1 MFAGFGWQYARARL
15 GAIGSG
21 ATFAGMKIWEKGIA
35 VDKKIEQFTVGH
47 DRELDLYLAR
57 FDVQASKAQAN
68 MLAKVGLLSDAENQ
82 QLQQGLG
89 ELAAEIEDGT
99 FTIGEDFED
108 VHSKIEYYLTEK
120 FGDAGKKI
128 HTARSRN
135 DQVLTAIQLF
145 IKDYTERTAAQMMAL
160 AEVLLQKAEAHKNDL
175 LPGYTHFQAAMPSS
189 FGLWFSAYAEHLLL
203 DLALFEAAH
212 TVADQNPLGS
222 GAGFGSSFPIDR
234 EMTTREIGFSSVAVS
249 SVGAQM
255 LRGKTEK
262 TLAFAIAGAAGTLGK
277 LAYDLV
283 MYNSQ
288 DLGFVTLPKE
298 FTTGSSIMPHKKNP
312 DVFELVRGHANRLQ
326 ALPNDIILATSNL
339 PSGYHRDFQ
348 LLKELLFG
356 PMMQFAD
363 LLDML
368 LFALPEIKIRPGVIE
383 QAKYDPIFS
392 VENINQLIIAGVPF
406 RDAYQQVGR
415 AVEDGSYVPHREF
428 QTTHLGSIHNLG
440 LAGIQAKVQRW
451 RDGSALFA
459 KR

>member
-1 MFAGFGWQYARARL
+1 
-15 GAIGSG
+15 
-21 ATFAGMKIWEKGIA
+21 MKIWDKGIA
-35 VDKKIEQFTVGH
+35 VDKKIEQFTVGK
-47 DRELDLYLAR
+47 DRELDMYLAQ
-57 FDVQASKAQAN
+57 FDVQASQAQAT
-68 MLAKVGLLSDAENQ
+68 MLTQAGLISEEENE

-89 ELAAEIEDGT
+89 ELAQQITEGR
-99 FTIGEDFED
+99 FTIEAEFED

-145 IKDYTERTAAQMMAL
+145 LKDYTERVATKTL
-160 AEVLLQKAEAHKNDL
+160 ELVNVLLHKADAHQADL
-175 LPGYTHFQAAMPSS
+175 MPGYTHFQAAMPSS

-234 EMTTREIGFSSVAVS
+234 QLTTRQMGFGNVAVS

-262 TLAFAIAGAAGTLGK
+262 TVAFAVAGMAATLAK
-277 LAYDLV
+277 MAYDLV
-283 MYNSQ
+283 LYNGQ
-288 DLGFVTLPKE
+288 DMAFVELPKE

-312 DVFELVRGHANRLQ
+312 DVFELIRARCNSLQ
-326 ALPNDIILATSNL
+326 ALPNTITLTISNL

-348 LLKELLFG
+348 ILKELLFE
-356 PMMQFAD
+356 PLTQF
-363 LLDML
+363 LDIL
-368 LFALPEIKIRPGVIE
+368 DIVLFALPQLKIKPDLLN
-383 QAKYDPIFS
+383 QAKYDATFT
-392 VENINQLIIAGVPF
+392 VENINQLIQSGTPF
-406 RDAYQQVGR
+406 RTAYKQVGL
-415 AVEDGSYVPHREF
+415 AVEDGSYVPHKEF

-440 LAGIQAKVQRW
+440 LEEIRAKVERLKQ
-451 RDGSALFA
+451 GSKLF
-459 KR
+459 

>member
-1 MFAGFGWQYARARL
+1 
-15 GAIGSG
+15 
-21 ATFAGMKIWEKGIA
+21 MKIWDKGIA
-35 VDKKIEQFTVGH
+35 VDKKIEQFTVGK
-47 DRELDLYLAR
+47 DRELDLYLAQ
-57 FDVQASKAQAN
+57 FDVQASQAQAT
-68 MLAKVGLLSDAENQ
+68 MLTQAGLISTEENQ

-89 ELAAEIEDGT
+89 ELAEQIASGSFRIEAE
-99 FTIGEDFED
+99 FED

-145 IKDYTERTAAQMMAL
+145 LKDYTERVAAKTMEL
-160 AEVLLQKAEAHKNDL
+160 VEVLVQKADAHKTDL
-175 LPGYTHFQAAMPSS
+175 MPGYTHFQAAMPSS

-234 EMTTREIGFSSVAVS
+234 QLTTRQMGFGGVAVS

-262 TLAFAIAGAAGTLGK
+262 TVAFAVAGMAATLAK
-277 LAYDLV
+277 MAYDLV
-283 MYNSQ
+283 LYNGQ
-288 DLGFVTLPKE
+288 DLAFVELPKE

-312 DVFELVRGHANRLQ
+312 DVFELIRARCNALQ
-326 ALPNDIILATSNL
+326 ALPNTIMLTISNL

-348 LLKELLFG
+348 ILKELLFE
-356 PMMQFAD
+356 PLTQF
-363 LLDML
+363 LDIL
-368 LFALPEIKIRPGVIE
+368 DIVLFALPQLKIKPDLLNKE
-383 QAKYDPIFS
+383 KYDATFT
-392 VENINQLIIAGVPF
+392 VENINQLIQSGTPF
-406 RDAYQQVGR
+406 RTAYKQVGL
-415 AVEDGSYVPHREF
+415 AVEDGSYLPHKEF

-440 LAGIQAKVQRW
+440 LEEIRQKVERLKESS
-451 RDGSALFA
+451 GLF
-459 KR
+459 

>member
-1 MFAGFGWQYARARL
+1 MNET
-15 GAIGSG
+15 I
-21 ATFAGMKIWEKGIA
+21 EK
-35 VDKKIEQFTVGH
+35 FTVGH
-47 DRELDLYLAR
+47 DRELDMHLAY
-57 FDVQASKAQAN
+57 FDMLASKAQAN
-68 MLAKVGLLSDAENQ
+68 MLASVGLLSAKEQ
-82 QLQQGLG
+82 AQLLTGLD
-89 ELAAEIEDGT
+89 ELLAQVAAGT
-99 FTIGEDFED
+99 FQIEAEYED
-108 VHSKIEYYLTEK
+108 VHSKIESYLTEH

-145 IKDYTERTAAQMMAL
+145 IKDYTEQVAAKVVAL
-160 AEVLLQKAEAHKNDL
+160 AEVLLQKAEVHQADL

-212 TVADQNPLGS
+212 AVADQNPLGS

-234 EMTTREIGFSSVAVS
+234 EMTTREMGFGSVAVS
-249 SVGAQM
+249 AVGAQM

-262 TLAFAIAGAAGTLGK
+262 TLAFALAGAAGTLGK

-283 MYNSQ
+283 LYNSQ
-288 DLGFVTLPKE
+288 DLGFVALPKK

-312 DVFELVRGHANRLQ
+312 DVFELVRAHANRLQ
-326 ALPNDIILATSNL
+326 ALPNNIMLATSNL

-356 PMMQFAD
+356 PMMEFVD
-363 LLDML
+363 LLDIL
-368 LFALPEIKIRPGVIE
+368 LFALPEIQVKPGVID

-415 AVEDGSYVPHREF
+415 AVEDGSYVPHRDF
-428 QTTHLGSIHNLG
+428 HTTHLGSIHNPG
-440 LAGIQAKVQRW
+440 LREIAGKMQRW
-451 RDGSALFA
+451 KEGSALFQA
-459 KR
+459 RSAGRNA

>member
-1 MFAGFGWQYARARL
+1 MQQRLSRIFAR
-15 GAIGSG
+15 
-21 ATFAGMKIWEKGIA
+21 MKIWEKGIA
-35 VDKKIEQFTVGH
+35 VDKKIEQFTVGN
-47 DRELDLYLAR
+47 DRELDLYLAK
-57 FDVQASKAQAN
+57 FDVVASKAQAS
-68 MLAKVGLLSDAENQ
+68 MLAKVGLLTEAENQ

-89 ELAAEIEDGT
+89 ELAAQIEAGD
-99 FTIGEDFED
+99 FTIGEEFED

-145 IKDYTERTAAQMMAL
+145 IKDYIKQAAAKMLAL
-160 AEVLLQKAEAHKNDL
+160 VEVLLQKAEQHQADL

-203 DLALFEAAH
+203 DLSLFEAAH

-234 EMTTREIGFSSVAVS
+234 EMTTHEMGFGNVAVS

-312 DVFELVRGHANRLQ
+312 DVFELVRAHANRLQ
-326 ALPNDIILATSNL
+326 ALPNDLIIATSNL

-348 LLKELLFG
+348 ILKEILFG
-356 PMMQFAD
+356 PITQFSA
-363 LLDML
+363 LLDIL
-368 LFALPEIKIRPGVIE
+368 LFAMPEIKITPGVIE
-383 QAKYDPIFS
+383 QAKYDAIFS

-406 RDAYQQVGR
+406 RDAYKQVGQ

-440 LAGIQAKVQRW
+440 LAEIAAKVARW
-451 RDGSALFA
+451 KERSLLSGM
-459 KR
+459 

>member
-1 MFAGFGWQYARARL
+1 
-15 GAIGSG
+15 
-21 ATFAGMKIWEKGIA
+21 MKIWDKGFSVNETIEK
-35 VDKKIEQFTVGH
+35 FTVGR
-47 DRELDLYLAR
+47 DRELDMHLAE
-57 FDVQASKAQAN
+57 FDLWASKAQAN
-68 MLAKVGLLSDAENQ
+68 MLAKVGLISAAEQ
-82 QLQQGLG
+82 AQLLTGLN
-89 ELAAEIEDGT
+89 ELLVQLAAGT
-99 FTIGEDFED
+99 FHIETDFED
-108 VHSKIEYYLTEK
+108 VHSKIEHYLTEK

-145 IKDYTERTAAQMMAL
+145 IKDYTEQIAL
-160 AEVLLQKAEAHKNDL
+160 KILALVDVLLQKAATHQHDL

-234 EMTTREIGFSSVAVS
+234 EMTTREMGFNQLAVS

-262 TLAFAIAGAAGTLGK
+262 TLAFALAGAAGTLGK

-283 MYNSQ
+283 LYNSQ

-312 DVFELVRGHANRLQ
+312 DVFELVRVHANRLQ

-356 PMMQFAD
+356 PMLQFAG
-363 LLDML
+363 LLDIL
-368 LFALPEIKIRPGVIE
+368 LFALPEIRIKSGVIE

-392 VENINQLIIAGVPF
+392 VENINQLILAGVPF

-415 AVEDGSYVPHREF
+415 AVDDGSYVPHREF
-428 QTTHLGSIHNLG
+428 HTTHLGSIHNPG
-440 LAGIQAKVQRW
+440 LAEIAAKVEQLKIR
-451 RDGSALFA
+451 SNLFS
-459 KR
+459 R

>member
-1 MFAGFGWQYARARL
+1 
-15 GAIGSG
+15 
-21 ATFAGMKIWEKGIA
+21 MKIWDKGIA
-35 VDKKIEQFTVGH
+35 VDKKIEQFTVGR
-47 DRELDLYLAR
+47 DRELDMYLAR

-68 MLAKVGLLSDAENQ
+68 MLAKAGLLSEAENQ
-82 QLQQGLG
+82 QLQQGLT
-89 ELAAEIEDGT
+89 ELAAQLEAST
-99 FTIGEDFED
+99 FTIDESFED

-145 IKDYTERTAAQMMAL
+145 LKEYTERAAARTL
-160 AEVLLQKAEAHKNDL
+160 ELVDVLLRKAEQHRTDL
-175 LPGYTHFQAAMPSS
+175 MPGYTHFQAAMPSS

-234 EMTTREIGFSSVAVS
+234 LQTTRELGFGNLAVS

-262 TLAFAIAGAAGTLGK
+262 TVAFAVAGMAATLAK
-277 LAYDLV
+277 MAYDLV
-283 MYNSQ
+283 LYNSQ
-288 DLGFVTLPKE
+288 DLAFVELPKE

-312 DVFELVRGHANRLQ
+312 DVFELIRARCNALQ
-326 ALPNDIILATSNL
+326 ALPNTLMLATGNL

-348 LLKELLFG
+348 ILKEILFE
-356 PMMQFAD
+356 PMTQF
-363 LLDML
+363 LDIL
-368 LFALPEIKIRPGVIE
+368 DIVLFALPQLKIKPDLLN
-383 QAKYDPIFS
+383 QTKYDAVFS
-392 VENINQLIIAGVPF
+392 VENINQLIQTGTPF
-406 RDAYQQVGR
+406 RTAYKQVGQ

-428 QTTHLGSIHNLG
+428 HTTHLGSVHNLG
-440 LAGIQAKVQRW
+440 LEEIQAKVARFKQ
-451 RDGSALFA
+451 GSSLV
-459 KR
+459 

>member
-1 MFAGFGWQYARARL
+1 
-15 GAIGSG
+15 
-21 ATFAGMKIWEKGIA
+21 MKIWDKGIA
-35 VDKKIEQFTVGH
+35 VDKKIEQFTVGR
-47 DRELDLYLAR
+47 DRELDMYLAQ

-68 MLAKVGLLSDAENQ
+68 MLAKAGLLSEEENQ
-82 QLQQGLG
+82 QLQQGLT
-89 ELAAEIEDGT
+89 ELAAQVEGGT
-99 FTIGEDFED
+99 FTIEEEFED

-145 IKDYTERTAAQMMAL
+145 LKDYTERAAAKTLELVQ
-160 AEVLLQKAEAHKNDL
+160 VLLQKAEAHKEDL
-175 LPGYTHFQAAMPSS
+175 MPGYTHFQAAMPSS

-234 EMTTREIGFSSVAVS
+234 LQTTQEMGFSNLAVS

-262 TLAFAIAGAAGTLGK
+262 TVAFALAGMSATLAK
-277 LAYDLV
+277 MAYDLV
-283 MYNSQ
+283 LYNSQ
-288 DLGFVTLPKE
+288 DLAFVELPKE

-312 DVFELVRGHANRLQ
+312 DVFELIRARCNALQ
-326 ALPNDIILATSNL
+326 ALPNTLMLATSNL

-348 LLKELLFG
+348 ILKELLFE
-356 PMMQFAD
+356 PMTQF
-363 LLDML
+363 LDIL
-368 LFALPEIKIRPGVIE
+368 DIVLFALPQLRIKPNLLNQE
-383 QAKYDPIFS
+383 KYDAVFT
-392 VENINQLIIAGVPF
+392 VENINQLIQSGTPF
-406 RDAYQQVGR
+406 RTAYKQVGL
-415 AVEDGSYVPHREF
+415 AVEDGSYVPHKEF
-428 QTTHLGSIHNLG
+428 QTTHLGSVHNLG
-440 LAGIQAKVQRW
+440 LEVIQAKVARL
-451 RDGSALFA
+451 RESSGLV

>member
-1 MFAGFGWQYARARL
+1 
-15 GAIGSG
+15 
-21 ATFAGMKIWEKGIA
+21 MKIWDKGFSVNETIEK
-35 VDKKIEQFTVGH
+35 FTVGR
-47 DRELDLYLAR
+47 DRELDMHLAE
-57 FDVQASKAQAN
+57 FDLRASKAQAN
-68 MLAKVGLLSDAENQ
+68 MLAKVGLISAAEQ
-82 QLQQGLG
+82 AQLLTGLN
-89 ELAAEIEDGT
+89 ELLIQLAARTFHIET
-99 FTIGEDFED
+99 DFED
-108 VHSKIEYYLTEK
+108 VHSKIEHYLTEK

-145 IKDYTERTAAQMMAL
+145 IKDYTEQIAL
-160 AEVLLQKAEAHKNDL
+160 KILALVDVLLQKAATHQQDL

-234 EMTTREIGFSSVAVS
+234 EMTTREMGFNQLAVS

-262 TLAFAIAGAAGTLGK
+262 TLAFALAGAAGTLGK

-283 MYNSQ
+283 LYNSQ

-312 DVFELVRGHANRLQ
+312 DVFELVRVHANRLQ

-356 PMMQFAD
+356 PMLQFAG
-363 LLDML
+363 LLDIL
-368 LFALPEIKIRPGVIE
+368 LFALPEIRIKSGVIE

-392 VENINQLIIAGVPF
+392 VENINQLILAGVPF

-415 AVEDGSYVPHREF
+415 AVDDGSYVPHREF
-428 QTTHLGSIHNLG
+428 HTTHLGSIHNPG
-440 LAGIQAKVQRW
+440 LAEIAAKVEQLKIR
-451 RDGSALFA
+451 SNLFS
-459 KR
+459 R

>member
-1 MFAGFGWQYARARL
+1 
-15 GAIGSG
+15 
-21 ATFAGMKIWEKGIA
+21 MKIWDKGFSVNETIEK
-35 VDKKIEQFTVGH
+35 FTVGR
-47 DRELDLYLAR
+47 DRELDMHLAE
-57 FDVQASKAQAN
+57 FDLRASRAQAN
-68 MLAKVGLLSDAENQ
+68 MLAKVGLIS
-82 QLQQGLG
+82 
-89 ELAAEIEDGT
+89 AAEQAQLLTGLDELLVQVAAGT
-99 FTIGEDFED
+99 FQIEAEFED
-108 VHSKIEYYLTEK
+108 VHSKIEHYLTEK

-145 IKDYTERTAAQMMAL
+145 IKDYTEQIAL
-160 AEVLLQKAEAHKNDL
+160 KILVLVDVLLQKAATHQRDL

-234 EMTTREIGFSSVAVS
+234 EMTTREMKFNHLAVS

-262 TLAFAIAGAAGTLGK
+262 TLAFALAGAAGTLGK

-283 MYNSQ
+283 LYNSQ

-312 DVFELVRGHANRLQ
+312 DVFELVRVHANRLQ

-356 PMMQFAD
+356 PMLQFAG
-363 LLDML
+363 LLDIL
-368 LFALPEIKIRPGVIE
+368 LFALPEIRIKSGVIE

-392 VENINQLIIAGVPF
+392 VENINQLILAGVPF

-415 AVEDGSYVPHREF
+415 SVDDGSYVPHREF
-428 QTTHLGSIHNLG
+428 HTTHLGSIHNPG
-440 LAGIQAKVQRW
+440 LAEITAKVEQLR
-451 RDGSALFA
+451 SHSTLFN
-459 KR
+459 KGL

>member
-1 MFAGFGWQYARARL
+1 
-15 GAIGSG
+15 
-21 ATFAGMKIWEKGIA
+21 MKIWEKGFF
-35 VDKKIEQFTVGH
+35 VNETIEKFTVGQ
-47 DRELDLYLAR
+47 DQELDLHLAY
-57 FDVQASKAQAN
+57 FDLVASKAQAN
-68 MLAKVGLLSDAENQ
+68 MLAKVGLISAEEQ
-82 QLQQGLG
+82 AQLLTGLDELLAQVAAG
-89 ELAAEIEDGT
+89 EFQIEAE
-99 FTIGEDFED
+99 FED
-108 VHSKIEYYLTEK
+108 VHSKIEFYLTEK

-145 IKDYTERTAAQMMAL
+145 IKDYAARMAAKMLAL
-160 AEVLLQKAEAHKNDL
+160 AEVLLVKAERHQADL

-212 TVADQNPLGS
+212 RVADQNPLGS

-234 EMTTREIGFSSVAVS
+234 AMTTQELGFGQVAVS
-249 SVGAQM
+249 AVGAQM

-262 TLAFAIAGAAGTLGK
+262 TLAFALAGAAGTLGK

-283 MYNSQ
+283 LYNSQ
-288 DLGFVTLPKE
+288 DLGFVTLPQE

-312 DVFELVRGHANRLQ
+312 DVFELVRAHANRLQ

-356 PMMQFAD
+356 PMMQFAN
-363 LLDML
+363 LLDLL
-368 LFALPEIKIRPGVIE
+368 LFALPEIQVKAGVIE
-383 QAKYDPIFS
+383 QSKYDPIFS
-392 VENINQLIIAGVPF
+392 VENINQLILAGVPF

-415 AVEDGSYVPHREF
+415 AVEDGSYQPHRQF
-428 QTTHLGSIHNLG
+428 QTTHLGSIHNPG
-440 LAGIQAKVQRW
+440 LAEIAAKVQDW
-451 RDGSALFA
+451 RQRSPLFGHF
-459 KR
+459 RE